1 MISPSTQPP
10 TGVRDAVGVAGA
22 RVERPGP
29 RIALTISTARADPGW
44 QPPRFAELYCEREGI
59 GVDAFFPELY
69 RQTLPWPARWL
80 ARLPVLL
87 RPSHYAADFDFL
99 SDVAETRTF
108 TDYEL
113 AVERYRAHPLNRGW
127 LRRFGKLRIS
137 IGRMNRI
144 AGPLIFAAALAE
156 RRGRG

>member
-1 MISPSTQPP
+1 MVSPSTQPP
-10 TGVRDAVGVAGA
+10 TEVRDAAAARGA
-22 RVERPGP
+22 RVERPAP
-29 RIALTISTARADPGW
+29 RIELTASGSRAGASRPA
-44 QPPRFAELYCEREGI
+44 PRFAELYCDRKGI
-59 GVDAFFPELY
+59 GVDAFFRELY
-69 RQTLPWPARWL
+69 REALPLHARWL
-80 ARLPVLL
+80 ARLPLFL

-113 AVERYRAHPLNRGW
+113 AIESYRSHPLNRGW

-144 AGPLIFAAALAE
+144 VGPVLYAAALAE
-156 RRGRG
+156 RRDTL